1 MSAKDDARHEAL
13 VEMLEIAIVAAIEQ
27 GMLPGIAAIAGG
39 QACAA
44 IIGHLL
50 NEPSDEQF
58 SQMLAGWVEAF
69 TADAWE
75 HHRGECKR
83 RSEGRVH

>member
-1 MSAKDDARHEAL
+1 VSAKDDARHEAL

>member
-1 MSAKDDARHEAL
+1 MSTDIDARSDAL
-13 VEMLEIAIVAAIEQ
+13 AEILEITIVAAIEQ
-27 GMLPGIAAIAGG
+27 GVPPGIAAIAGG